1 MGKLFSDHSLASDTI
16 MDYLIIH
23 ILAITFFL
31 SPFIIIPNLCDFS
44 GLPQGLFLQLSSIVI
59 VFLCCIS
66 HIQKQ
71 DIKIKLT
78 PLHVPVALWVLWLTI
93 TIFGQTNPYEGIFI
107 AKQWWTGLIFFF
119 VLASIKWEKMDILFQ
134 AIFWSGF
141 CVAVIGLAQFFFD
154 IQWIPQVRIPASTF
168 GHKNVAI
175 HYIMMTLPAGISLF
189 LTAQYR
195 LKSNIY
201 GFALSLILLFI
212 YVTYTRAGWVVL
224 ICMIIC
230 LSLLLMYDYKKGL
243 KPLWYPGKIVPFLVG
258 IIVGLI
264 LLNGTATQKNFSKAV
279 QHMAGATQSIFQ
291 HLSQDLTNPRRS
303 VTDNSFTGRLEVW
316 MNSLAMVKD
325 YPITGVGVGN
335 YRIHFQKYQSQVIQC
350 SWVGERYRVFNA
362 HNDHIQFLV
371 EFGLIGLGL
380 WLFVLWRFFGMFF
393 VLFKQHTQSR
403 YLLFCPLI
411 AVINVLMN
419 ACFSFPFQMSI
430 PPVLFMVYLGIVCSW
445 YEDQSTVMTIR
456 LSQKVGYFILSLIII
471 LFIGMIF
478 VSYALIQS
486 DKHFMR
492 VIIAENTKQWPIV
505 ISESQKALAYNPY
518 NKELFSYIGRAELE
532 MNQPEKAIKSFDQ
545 VLSFYPYHI
554 NSLANKGTAL
564 MKINQPNLAAACF
577 KQVLHYLPVL
587 VKVRKLLVNI
597 YLASHT
603 YNEELIQELKT
614 IRTYEPDNIDVLSHL
629 AVVYMKLSNYSDAIK
644 TFLVILQK
652 QPDHTVANTYMALV
666 YLHMG
671 KKDLAEQFY
680 NHIQLKGQFTS
691 SFIFDL
697 ARLTLELDKPDAL
710 NYFIKAAQLD
720 INTVAQ
726 LFELANTYKKN
737 KLYDQATKAYQII
750 IHMQP
755 SHAGAHNNLGNIY
768 RDTQKPQLAFKEY
781 LAAVTSNP
789 ENPVFHFNAGLIA
802 IQLKDYQTAEKAFK
816 KAVQLKP
823 DWALAHKNLGVLL
836 YDNQKKY
843 AAAMNHFT
851 KAIELNPL
859 IDNHEA
865 IRSLIMNHTKNL
877 NPYDQGEGE

>member
-1 MGKLFSDHSLASDTI
+1 MFNVYTMNYLKNNIITIVLFLAP
-16 MDYLIIH
+16 L
-23 ILAITFFL
+23 
-31 SPFIIIPNLCDFS
+31 IIIPDICNFS
-44 GLPQGLFLQLSSIVI
+44 GLPQSLFLQLSSIIIVI
-59 VFLCCIS
+59 IWWIS
-66 HIQKQ
+66 AIKKQ
-71 DIKIKLT
+71 EIKFKLT
-78 PLHVPVALWVLWLTI
+78 PLHLPVGLWILCVTI
-93 TIFGQTNPYEGIFI
+93 SIIGETNPYEGVLI
-107 AKQWWTGLIFFF
+107 AKQWWTGFVFFF
-119 VLASIKWEKMDILFQ
+119 IFSTISRDKTQTFLK

-141 CVAVIGLAQFFFD
+141 FVAIIGLAQFFLD

-175 HYIMMTLPAGISLF
+175 HYIMLTLPAGISIF
-189 LTAQYR
+189 LTIQDR
-195 LKSNIY
+195 FKNNIY
-201 GFALSLILLFI
+201 GLALSFVLLFI

-224 ICMIIC
+224 FFMFFG
-230 LSLLLMYDYKKGL
+230 LSALLLYDYKKGI
-243 KPLWYPGKIVPFLVG
+243 KPLWYSGKSVPFLVG
-258 IIVGLI
+258 IIIGLI
-264 LLNGTATQKNFSKAV
+264 LLNGSANQKNFSKAV
-279 QHMAGATQSIFQ
+279 QHVAGATQSIFQ
-291 HLSQDLTNPRRS
+291 HLSQDLTNPRRC

-335 YRIHFQKYQSQVIQC
+335 YRIYFQKYQSQAIQC

-380 WLFVLWRFFGMFF
+380 WLFILWRFFCM
-393 VLFKQHTQSR
+393 VYVTLSHTTSHSR

-411 AVINVLMN
+411 AVINVLIN

-430 PPVLFMVYLGIVCSW
+430 PPVLFMAYLGIVCSW
-445 YEDQSTVMTIR
+445 YDNHSTDTTIR
-456 LSQKVGYFILSLIII
+456 LSQKIGYFVLSLIII
-471 LFIGMIF
+471 LFIGMLY

-486 DKHFMR
+486 DKHFMK
-492 VIIAENTKQWPIV
+492 VIVAENTKQWPIV

-545 VLSFYPYHI
+545 VLSTYPYHI
-554 NSLANKGTAL
+554 NCLANKGTAL
-564 MKINQPNLAAACF
+564 MKMNQPNLAAACF

-587 VKVRKLLVNI
+587 VKVRKFLVNI
-597 YLASHT
+597 YLASHA
-603 YNEELIQELKT
+603 YSDDLIHELKT
-614 IRTYEPDNIDVLSHL
+614 IREYEPDNIDVLSHL
-629 AVVYMKLSNYSDAIK
+629 AVVYMKLSKYQDAIK
-644 TFLVILQK
+644 SFHAILQK

-666 YLHMG
+666 YLNLG
-671 KKDLAEQFY
+671 KKDLAENFY
-680 NHIQLKGQFTS
+680 KNIQLKGQFTS
-691 SFIFDL
+691 FFVFDL
-697 ARLTLELDKPDAL
+697 ARLSLELDKPEAL
-710 NYFIKAAQLD
+710 NYFLKAAQLD

-737 KLYDQATKAYQII
+737 KHYDQAVKAYQIL

-768 RDTQKPQLAFKEY
+768 RYTQKPKLAFQEY
-781 LAAVTSNP
+781 LAAVTSEP
-789 ENPVFHFNAGLIA
+789 KNPVFHFNAGLIA

-823 DWALAHKNLGVLL
+823 DWALAHKNLGILL

-843 AAAMNHFT
+843 VSAMRHFS
-851 KAIELNPL
+851 KALELNPL
-859 IDNHEA
+859 IENHEA

-877 NPYDQGEGE
+877 NPYDQQGEGEQ